1 MPVHAGGVGCDLMVR
16 KRRPEAEERAAVV
29 AAARSWCGTSF
40 HHHAAVR
47 RTATDRGGIDCAHV
61 LLEAHVGAGLIRR
74 FKTEDYPADWMFH
87 RDEERFLAK
96 LEEYAPCVDDSEASI
111 AERGPG
117 FSVLPGNVLIWRHGR
132 TFSHGAIV
140 TEWPMIVHAYYRA
153 GCCLEE
159 SVMGHE
165 TETKPCRVYSFWG
178 R

>member
-1 MPVHAGGVGCDLMVR
+1 M
-16 KRRPEAEERAAVV
+16 RRSEEDERAAVV
-29 AAARSWCGTSF
+29 AAAKSWCGTRF

-47 RTATDRGGIDCAHV
+47 RTETDPGGIDCAHL
-61 LLEAHVGAGLIRR
+61 LLEAYIGAGLVER
-74 FKTEDYPADWMFH
+74 FETEAYPADWMFH

-96 LEEYAPCVDDSEASI
+96 IEEYSKRVGKSDAPI

-117 FSVLPGNVLIWRHGR
+117 FTVLPGNVLIWRHGR

-140 TEWPMIVHAYYRA
+140 SEWPLIVHAYYRA

-165 TETKPCRVYSFWG
+165 TETKSCRVYSFW
-178 R
+178 RR